1 MPTPSPEY
9 ADAPAFL
16 AAAVELTETYRE
28 AFAGPPWDETPDQIQ
43 AFTDGLPDWTARDG
57 FTGAWIR
64 DDTGFAGFAFRVR
77 TPDPLPATGFYGIL
91 RDRFGAGVD
100 ELGGAA
106 EVVELAVRPAHR
118 GRGFGRT
125 LLEAVTAG
133 ERAWLV
139 TRVAAADTIAFYHR
153 LGWRD
158 HATTDGLVILT
169 HSAH

>member
-1 MPTPSPEY
+1 MPSAALEY

-16 AAAVELTETYRE
+16 AAEAELAQTYRE
-28 AFAGPPWDETPDQIQ
+28 TFAGPPWNETPEQVD
-43 AFTDGLPDWTARDG
+43 AFTGGLPGWTARDG

-77 TPDPLPATGFYGIL
+77 TPDPLPEEGFYGIL
-91 RDRFGAGVD
+91 RDRFGPQVDVLAGA
-100 ELGGAA
+100 L

-125 LLEAVTAG
+125 LLEAVAGG

-139 TRVAAADTIAFYHR
+139 TRTAAADTIAFYHR
-153 LGWRD
+153 LGWREL
-158 HATTDGLVILT
+158 AAAEGLVVLT
-169 HSAH
+169 HG